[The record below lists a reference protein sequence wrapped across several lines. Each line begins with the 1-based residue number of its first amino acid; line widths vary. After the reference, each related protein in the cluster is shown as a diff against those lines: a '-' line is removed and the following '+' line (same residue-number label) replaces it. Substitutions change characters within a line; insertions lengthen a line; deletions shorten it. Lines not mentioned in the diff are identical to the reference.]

1 MDRALLEELCKDIKR
16 YAPEGE
22 LAEFT
27 RPEKWE
33 DFLRGYQSA
42 TTPEEL
48 KKKGGEKLWLSF
60 YEKWRRAWRRISP
73 RKDSKENCLL
83 FSFWAFLRRFFPGN
97 ESKAYFW
104 AMGLM
109 LAGGFLERKDI
120 RTLKKSKGKAFEE
133 LITSE
138 GKLTPA
144 GIRVVEAARKRIE
157 GFIAR
162 SKRAT
167 KIALSPLGAIT
178 SNFQTEF

>member
-27 RPEKWE
+27 KPEKWE
-33 DFLRGYQSA
+33 DFLRGYQNA
-42 TTPEEL
+42 TMPEDLER
-48 KKKGGEKLWLSF
+48 KEGEKPWLSF
-60 YEKWRRAWRRISP
+60 YRRWRRAWRRISP

-83 FSFWAFLRRFFPGN
+83 FSFWAFLRRFFPD
-97 ESKAYFW
+97 SKAYFW

-120 RTLKKSKGKAFEE
+120 RTLKRSKGKAFEE